1 MPFFSFNSYC
11 ILTSVGGRAEVMS
24 KGREEEC
31 ICHLFQRLGV
41 LLGIGNETLLLDRI
55 PFIPLLPADGDL

>member
-1 MPFFSFNSYC
+1 
-11 ILTSVGGRAEVMS
+11 MS

-41 LLGIGNETLLLDRI
+41 LLGIGNAALLLDRI